1 MANTNITTGYT
12 YIPVAVLLPVLLP
25 VLSGLK
31 LPVAWCKALASLGV
45 AMSLPPQ
52 YIVFLAIVNINNY
65 S

>member
-1 MANTNITTGYT
+1 MASTNITTGYT
-12 YIPVAVLLPVLLP
+12 YIPVAVLLPVL
-25 VLSGLK
+25 SGLK
-31 LPVAWCKALASLGV
+31 LPVACCKALASPGV